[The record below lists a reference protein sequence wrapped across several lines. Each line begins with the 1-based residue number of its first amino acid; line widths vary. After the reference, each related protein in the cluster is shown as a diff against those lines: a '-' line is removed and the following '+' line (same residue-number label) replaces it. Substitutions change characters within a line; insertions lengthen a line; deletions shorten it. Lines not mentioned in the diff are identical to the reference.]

1 MDFPM
6 VLSIAMVSSI
16 QKEEGDWSFKVKIF
30 GVLCF
35 ATITSNGAQDKSIS
49 SLENWMNWEELC
61 TLNKNL
67 YFFCKK
73 SIVIYASKDYLSSLQ
88 AAAMTLNYLQLAPN
102 CGWV

>member
-30 GVLCF
+30 GVWCF

-49 SLENWMNWEELC
+49 SLEN
-61 TLNKNL
+61 
-67 YFFCKK
+67 
-73 SIVIYASKDYLSSLQ
+73 
-88 AAAMTLNYLQLAPN
+88 
-102 CGWV
+102 